1 MDELLD
7 INDKL
12 RELIK
17 TLKRIEERLSRP
29 EYPTPP
35 LEKDMVRLMRRMVEL
50 YYMLID
56 YVVRGERLYSL
67 VGGDDIKVW
76 IIRMLYKH
84 GEMNIVDLS
93 KAIRRVRGRAS
104 RGVVAKKLSELERD
118 GIVRL
123 RLRGREKLYSLR
135 I

>member
-1 MDELLD
+1 
-7 INDKL
+7 
-12 RELIK
+12 
-17 TLKRIEERLSRP
+17 
-29 EYPTPP
+29 
-35 LEKDMVRLMRRMVEL
+35 
-50 YYMLID
+50 MLID